1 MALSGFR
8 FDSLPRP
15 AQVGI
20 FAAVVACMSFVFY
33 LHYLKSQIAE
43 NETIQADIAR
53 LELSVAQMS
62 AVEARLKR
70 FRLELAELEKRLI
83 ELQSILPAEKETP
96 AVLRNVYKM
105 AVASDLKINKFTPQP
120 VIPRAFYADWPIQIE
135 VEGSYD
141 GLGRFFERISQSTRI
156 IDVGTISVQGLGSDV
171 KPGPGR
177 TLSASCTATTF
188 VFTENDEQDVESNTT
203 K

>member
-8 FDSLPRP
+8 FESLPRP

-20 FAAVVACMSFVFY
+20 FAGVVACMSFVFY
-33 LHYLKSQIAE
+33 LHYLKDKIAE

-53 LELSVAQMS
+53 LELSVAQMA

-70 FRLELAELEKRLI
+70 FRLELEDLEKRLA

-120 VIPRAFYADWPIQIE
+120 VVPRAFYADWPIQIE

-141 GLGRFFERISQSTRI
+141 GLGVFFEKISQSTRI
-156 IDVGTISVQGLGSDV
+156 IDVGTISVQGLD
-171 KPGPGR
+171 KDAKPGR

-188 VFTENDEQDVESNTT
+188 VFTENDEQGVKSNARR
-203 K
+203 